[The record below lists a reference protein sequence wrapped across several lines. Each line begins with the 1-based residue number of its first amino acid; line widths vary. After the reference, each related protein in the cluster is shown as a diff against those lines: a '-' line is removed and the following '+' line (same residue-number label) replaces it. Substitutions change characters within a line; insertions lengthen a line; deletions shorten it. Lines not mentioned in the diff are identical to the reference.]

1 MSPRRREG
9 PKEGK
14 EYVQVRLHRDV
25 YEKLAELRFELKV
38 ITFNDAV
45 KKLIEEYEKHREE

>member
-1 MSPRRREG
+1 MSPRTKGG

-25 YEKLAELRFELKV
+25 YEKLADLRFEFKV
-38 ITFNDAV
+38 LTFNDVV
-45 KKLIEEYEKHREE
+45 KKLIEEYEKSRED